1 MSVFNYKTG
10 LGNSSAYQVSAVPC
24 VIRDEIT
31 HTGGGSSVQPV
42 QEVNFTN
49 VTNFI
54 QISSSGDLN
63 VGFSSLGITANENYF
78 TIPAGVSDVYYWR
91 VSSVYLQ
98 KTGSTNSRDYAII
111 AGLTTVPAAEL
122 SNNWSGSAGVG

>member
-1 MSVFNYKTG
+1 MSVFQYKTG
-10 LGNSSAYQVSAVPC
+10 LGNSSAYQVSAAPC
-24 VIRDEIT
+24 VISGT
-31 HTGGGSSVQPV
+31 ALHSGAQPI

-63 VGFSSLGITANENYF
+63 VGFSSLGISANDNYF
-78 TIPAGVSDVYYWR
+78 VVSEGLSNIYYWR
-91 VSSVYLQ
+91 ASSIYVQ
-98 KTGSTNSRDYAII
+98 KAGSGTKNRNFAII
-111 AGLTTVPAAEL
+111 AGLTTIPAAEL

>member
-10 LGNSSAYQVSAVPC
+10 LGNSSAYQVSAAPC
-24 VIRDEIT
+24 AIRGIAP
-31 HTGGGSSVQPV
+31 HAGGKPV

-63 VGFSSLGITANENYF
+63 VGFSSLGITANDNYF
-78 TIPAGVSDVYYWR
+78 VVSEGLSSIYHWRASSIYVQKAGAGSSD
-91 VSSVYLQ
+91 
-98 KTGSTNSRDYAII
+98 RDYAII
-111 AGLTTVPAAEL
+111 AGLTTVPAADL

>member
-24 VIRDEIT
+24 IVRGVALASGT
-31 HTGGGSSVQPV
+31 PV
-42 QEVNFTN
+42 REVNFTN

-78 TIPAGVSDVYYWR
+78 TIPAGVSDVYHWR
-91 VSSVYLQ
+91 VSSIYVQ
-98 KTGSTNSRDYAII
+98 KAGSGGNRDYAII
-111 AGLTTVPAAEL
+111 AGLTTVPAADL

>member
-10 LGNSSAYQVSAVPC
+10 LGNSSAYQVSAAPC
-24 VIRDEIT
+24 AIRGIAPHDS
-31 HTGGGSSVQPV
+31 GNKPV

-54 QISSSGDLN
+54 QISASAPMKI
-63 VGFSSLGITANENYF
+63 GFSSLGITANDNYF
-78 TIPAGVSDVYYWR
+78 VTPEGVSDIFYWR
-91 VSSVYLQ
+91 VTSLYLQ
-98 KTGSTNSRDYAII
+98 KEGAGSTRSYEIRAGVTTI
-111 AGLTTVPAAEL
+111 AADEL

>member
-1 MSVFNYKTG
+1 MSVFQYKTG

-24 VIRDEIT
+24 VVRGT
-31 HTGGGSSVQPV
+31 AAGGSSPPV

-78 TIPAGVSDVYYWR
+78 TIPAGVSDIYHWR
-91 VSSVYLQ
+91 VSSIYVQ
-98 KTGSTNSRDYAII
+98 KASSGSPGVPYAII
-111 AGLTTVPAAEL
+111 AGLTTVPAADL

>member
-24 VIRDEIT
+24 VVRGVAPHDGGTKPIQEI
-31 HTGGGSSVQPV
+31 
-42 QEVNFTN
+42 NFTN

-63 VGFSSLGITANENYF
+63 VGFSSLGITANNNFFVASEGLS
-78 TIPAGVSDVYYWR
+78 TIYHWR
-91 VSSVYLQ
+91 VSSIYVQ
-98 KTGSTNSRDYAII
+98 KAGSGASDRDYAII
-111 AGLTTVPAAEL
+111 AGLTTIAASEL
-122 SNNWSGSAGVG
+122 TNNWSGSAGVG

>member
-10 LGNSSAYQVSAVPC
+10 LGNSSAYQVSAVPY
-24 VIRDEIT
+24 VIR
-31 HTGGGSSVQPV
+31 GSTTATDVY
-42 QEVNFTN
+42 EANFTN

-78 TIPAGVSDVYYWR
+78 TIPAGVSDIYHWR
-91 VSSVYLQ
+91 VSSIYVQ
-98 KTGSTNSRDYAII
+98 KASSGSPGVPYAII